1 MGAFRHCISLTTI
14 EVDEDNEVY
23 HSLPGSNAVMRDDE
37 LVLGCRGT
45 VIPEG
50 VKSIGADAFY
60 GMGLTEISI
69 PASVESIVEG
79 VFDSNPDLIKITVHE
94 NNPVYDSR
102 GGCNA
107 LIETAS
113 NRMLLGCKTTVI
125 PESVNSI
132 RRFVDTPLMVIVPEG
147 VTEIEA
153 NAFSGCMSLRNV
165 VLPKSMR
172 RVSKRAFIECP
183 NLKFIVS
190 KAGGKSLLNLPKH

>member
-1 MGAFRHCISLTTI
+1 
-14 EVDEDNEVY
+14 
-23 HSLPGSNAVMRDDE
+23 MRDDE

-69 PASVESIVEG
+69 PASVESIDEEA
-79 VFDSNPDLIKITVHE
+79 FDSNPDLIKITVHE

-113 NRMLLGCKTTVI
+113 NAMIMGCKTTVI
-125 PESVNSI
+125 PESVTYI
-132 RRFVDTPLMVIVPEG
+132 RRFADTPLALIIPEG
-147 VTEIEA
+147 VIEIGEY
-153 NAFSGCMSLRNV
+153 AFNGCVTLSNI

-172 RVSKRAFIECP
+172 RVPKTAFLDCP

>member
-1 MGAFRHCISLTTI
+1 MIFCHPI
-14 EVDEDNEVY
+14 
-23 HSLPGSNAVMRDDE
+23 AVMRDDE

-50 VKSIGADAFY
+50 VKSIGAGAFY

-172 RVSKRAFIECP
+172 RVSKRAYHC
-183 NLKFIVS
+183 L
-190 KAGGKSLLNLPKH
+190 